1 MPRLS
6 YRICEPYFGGYRC
19 WYIYD
24 SYYQMLI
31 HQCSPGYRTKFEAEQ
46 ECRKRNQEYK
56 ALKIQK
62 GDTYKTKSL
71 DLSGES
77 IK

>member
-1 MPRLS
+1 MPKLS
-6 YRICEPYFGGYRC
+6 HRICEPYFGGHHC

-31 HQCSPGYRTKFEAEQ
+31 HQCSPGYKTKFEAEQ

-56 ALKIQK
+56 ALKIQR
-62 GDTYKTKSL
+62 GDNYRTKPL
-71 DLSGES
+71 QGV
-77 IK
+77 